1 MHSTDL
7 VADSDYAAGVFEQ
20 VRNPGFEL
28 DKFYNHKNFDLWQK
42 MRHAYLK
49 WTNRHITVLV
59 IKSHQNPHT
68 LDAIEKF
75 LAKGN
80 EIVD

>member
-20 VRNPGFEL
+20 VRNPEFEPY
-28 DKFYNHKNFDLWQK
+28 KFYNHKNFDLWQK
-42 MRHAYLK
+42 MRDAFLK
-49 WTNRHITVLV
+49 WTNGHIIVLV
-59 IKSHQNPHT
+59 VKSHQDPST
-68 LDAIEKF
+68 LDAVGKF

>member
-1 MHSTDL
+1 VHNTDL

-20 VRNPGFEL
+20 VRSPNFEPV
-28 DKFYNHKNFDLWQK
+28 KFYNHKNFDLWQK

-49 WTNRHITVLV
+49 WTSRHITVVV
-59 IKSHQNPHT
+59 IKSHQNPHS
-68 LDAIEKF
+68 LDAMGKF
-75 LAKGN
+75 LAMGN

>member
-20 VRNPGFEL
+20 VRNPGYEP

-42 MRHAYLK
+42 MRNAFLK
-49 WTNRHITVLV
+49 WTHRHITVLV
-59 IKSHQNPHT
+59 VKSHQNPLT
-68 LDAIEKF
+68 LDAVGKF